1 MEEFVREAV
10 REMKGNQENLE
21 GRVRLLENQVH
32 TLRENEI
39 SRRVADNERSINTI
53 EASYKTTR
61 IIGSIMI
68 AVLTLLLSF
77 QGNWGCA
84 SPTHKPAT
92 TKGSTK

>member
-21 GRVRLLENQVH
+21 ARVRLLENQVH

-61 IIGSIMI
+61 IIGGILI

-77 QGNWGCA
+77 QGNWSCS
-84 SPTHKPAT
+84 SPTHKHPPAKGA
-92 TKGSTK
+92 TK